1 MSIDQLRDKVAI
13 ITGASSGIGAALARS
28 FSKEGAH
35 VALAARRMEKLHEV
49 ADTCSGDALVV
60 ECDVTSPNGRKR
72 LIEEAIERFGRI
84 DILVNNAGIGMYGDI
99 EDTEESDL
107 RRLFEVNVFAA
118 FFLTQLVLPAMKENG
133 SGLILNM
140 GSIGGLIAHSNKVT
154 AYVASKHALVGF
166 TRGLARDLAGT
177 GVDAKVICPQLV
189 DTGFYQTSVGARDM
203 EGVIEKVKSRMD
215 TTDQVVTGI
224 MKGMFSDQ
232 LVILPT
238 EKSEKAYERFRDV

>member
-177 GVDAKVICPQLV
+177 GVDVKVICPQLV

-203 EGVIEKVKSRMD
+203 KGVIEKVKSRMD